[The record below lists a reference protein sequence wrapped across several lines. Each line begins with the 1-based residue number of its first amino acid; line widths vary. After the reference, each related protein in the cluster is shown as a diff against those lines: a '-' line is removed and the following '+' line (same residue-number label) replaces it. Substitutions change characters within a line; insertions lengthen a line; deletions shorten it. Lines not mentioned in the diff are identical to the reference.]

1 MSATEEAVGD
11 KPQVTEASETMK
23 GARKKILT
31 EKGHEYQITQ
41 HTKRLSSAR
50 LAWRKILSEILSSL
64 DSVVSLDQLNVCKKA
79 EELQFK
85 EVINAFNLLMEV
97 DPSSQD
103 ELLQELKIETE
114 EHNNC
119 MHTIES
125 KIHELKQET
134 NSVNSQN
141 SRSSK
146 HSHSTKR
153 SMHNVTQNERLQ
165 AELAKLQIELKHYER
180 ETEFQMILRKYK
192 RILKEKEYEYKRFLA
207 MRNRLAYQEEI
218 KQASLEDI
226 QLELSKSKDLDDSKE
241 LHLHKYFE
249 SIDNFTEIEKVNP
262 NLPKQEMAAK
272 DVSGMGELEIEVS
285 KLENTFLKA
294 SPELKPQAKSFEPK
308 REFKDLNAS
317 FGQDRS
323 SQVIDINVFKDVVN
337 ILSSK
342 SKSELPK
349 PEPEIFSG
357 DLLEFPTWLQTFEI
371 IIESRVTEPA
381 EKLFYLGHY
390 TSGEAKDAIRGLL
403 RVPKEEAYLE
413 AKSILMDRLGNKFI
427 VANAFRRKLSEWPKI
442 SNKDGHALHKL
453 SDFLKNCLTVMKT
466 TDYLNILNDP
476 QENSKMLQKLSPAL
490 IERWNSIVYRW
501 FASDTGYPPFSVFCE
516 FIEVEAKK
524 ACHPISSYSAVMA
537 MNQSHNINVSISS
550 KKGKPE
556 INKFGTNRF
565 VTNSTGVKETEVHRD
580 DKGQSPEKPY
590 CNFCKADHDLDK
602 CKGFNGLD
610 NKAKFEYVQKS
621 FLCRGCLK
629 HGHIIKN
636 CKRKNMCTVCKR
648 RHPTSLH
655 EAILER
661 IKEREALLKMY
672 KEQEAGKTVTL
683 SNETHI
689 IEDNVNSSKVDEELK
704 DSAVSNRIKIL
715 RKSEDMMHSMIVPVW
730 IHHESNISKK
740 VLVYA
745 LLDEQSDACF
755 IKEST
760 MNRLNIL
767 GTKVHLK
774 LTTVTGEETIEST
787 KTKGLIVCGKNE
799 RIEVA
804 LPVTYSRKNI
814 PARHDQIPRP
824 ESVEGW
830 PHLQRIA
837 NELMPYDRSVE
848 VGLLIGLNCIR
859 AIKPRE
865 LIPGKDDEPYARRT
879 LLGWSIIGRVNGD
892 CQDASDSDSVLTS
905 KVIVNK
911 VIING
916 DTKCSFLYS
925 PTKVKEIIDFAQLKK
940 LFELDFSERET
951 GNVPFSY
958 QDKIFLRKMK
968 DGIHQLKDG
977 HYELPLPLIDDKV
990 KLPNSKEIALCRLR
1004 SLKRKLKQNNDFLQD
1019 YVAFMK
1025 DLIKKGY
1032 AEEAPCQGLNFND
1045 GRVWYIPHHG
1055 VYHPKKPDKI
1065 RVVFDCSAMYK
1076 SESLN
1081 KNLLQG
1087 PDLTNNLI
1095 GVLCRFRKE
1104 HVAIACDIEAMFHQV
1119 KVKPDHRDLLRFLWW
1134 ENGDPDSTI
1143 KEYRMTVHLF
1153 GATSSPSVAS
1163 FALKAA
1169 ADDYAGQCGTEAA
1182 SFVKNE
1188 FYVDDGL
1195 TSLPTTVEAI
1205 SLIRNS
1211 KALCSKGG
1219 FKLHKFLS
1227 NKKEVLEAISL
1238 EEKAISLKNLDLS
1251 SEALPIER
1259 TLGVE
1264 WCIES
1269 DTFQFR
1275 ISINDKPITR
1285 RGILSTVSSVFDP
1298 MGMVSPFILIGKR
1311 ILQTLCQDGVDWDD
1325 DISDDLKQQWRR
1337 WRDDL
1342 IQLKELKIPRC
1353 YKPDEFRKVKS
1364 IELHHFSDASQNGY
1378 GQCSY
1383 LRQVSEQGQV
1393 HCALVMSKSRVT
1405 PLKPIT
1411 VPRLELTAAVVAV
1424 RMSSMLKRELGYQE
1438 LKEFFWTDSK
1448 VVLGYISNEAKRFHV
1463 FVANRVQHIKEHSS
1477 VEQWKFIE
1485 SAQNPADAASRGL
1498 YVKQLIEHS
1507 LWWNGPNFLWEPDYN
1522 ANPSFVNVNVQEND
1536 PEVKNISSYKT
1547 QTKESTS
1554 ILPRLEYFSD
1564 WHRAKK
1570 AVALCLRLQCK
1581 FKNPGRATVNKEL
1594 TENKESKYTSPSVT
1608 ELVEAENEIIRL
1620 VQNEAFQKV
1629 KQDLQCGNNDNEDAS
1644 KRSKTLKKASYI
1656 YSLDPFRDKNNILR
1670 VGGRMRHAEF
1680 AAINKH
1686 PVILPKD
1693 SHITEMI
1700 VCHYHR
1706 KVHHQG
1712 RGITLNELRASG
1724 YWIIGGSSVV
1734 GRHIS
1739 RCVTC
1744 KRLRGTF
1751 QEQKM
1756 SDLPPERLEPAP
1768 PFTYCGVDYFG
1779 PFFVKE
1785 GRKEV
1790 KRYGVLFT
1798 CMASR
1803 AIHLETANTLETDSF
1818 LNAYRRFIGRRG
1830 PVRQLRSDQGTNF
1843 VGAKNELQQCLQE
1856 MDQEKLKGELLKENC
1871 DWITFEMNIPHASH
1885 MGGVW
1890 ERQIRTVRNILT
1902 ALLYHHGRQL
1912 DDESLRTFMVEAE
1925 TIVNSRPLTVDN
1937 ISSPYSLEPLTP
1949 NHLLTMK
1956 TKVVLPP
1963 PGTFQSSD
1971 QYSRK
1976 RWRRVQYLANEFWN
1990 RWRKEYA
1997 QSLQCRNKWPSVM
2010 KNVKV
2015 NDIVIVK
2022 EQNLPRNSWKLG
2034 CVSDVMPSKDGL
2046 VRKARITMADS
2057 SLDAFGRRTKAV
2069 FNLERPIHKLILL
2082 VES

>member
-11 KPQVTEASETMK
+11 QPQVTGASEVMK
-23 GARKKILT
+23 GARKKVLT
-31 EKGHEYQITQ
+31 EKGREYQTTQ
-41 HTKRLSSAR
+41 YIKRLSSAK
-50 LAWRKILSEILSSL
+50 LAWKKVLSEILPSL
-64 DSVVSLDQLNVCKKA
+64 DSVVCLDQLNVHRKA
-79 EELQFK
+79 EESQFK
-85 EVINAFNLLMEV
+85 EVVNAFNLLMEV
-97 DPSSQD
+97 DPSSED
-103 ELLQELKIETE
+103 ELLQELKFETE

-119 MHTIES
+119 MQKIES
-125 KIHELKQET
+125 KMHELKQET
-134 NSVNSQN
+134 NSVNSQQ

-153 SMHNVTQNERLQ
+153 SMHNVTQNERIQ
-165 AELAKLQIELKHYER
+165 AELAKLQIELQLHKK
-180 ETEFQMILRKYK
+180 ETEYK
-192 RILKEKEYEYKRFLA
+192 MFVINQQRIMKEKEYEYKKFLF
-207 MRNRLAYQEEI
+207 MRNRFPSQKEVE
-218 KQASLEDI
+218 KASLEEN
-226 QLELSKSKDLDDSKE
+226 QLELSQSKDLDDSKE

-249 SIDNFTEIEKVNP
+249 SIDKLTEVEKVNP
-262 NLPKQEMAAK
+262 TLPKQETAAN

-294 SPELKPQAKSFEPK
+294 SPELKLQTKSFEPK
-308 REFKDLNAS
+308 REFQDLNAS
-317 FGQDRS
+317 FGQGRS
-323 SQVIDINVFKDVVN
+323 SQPIDLNVLKDVLN

-349 PEPEIFSG
+349 LEPEIFSG

-371 IIESRVTEPA
+371 FIESRVTEPA

-390 TSGEAKDAIRGLL
+390 TSGEAKAAIKGLL
-403 RVPKEEAYLE
+403 RIPKEEAYLE
-413 AKSILMDRLGNKFI
+413 AKGILMDRFGNKFI
-427 VANAFRRKLSEWPKI
+427 VANAFRSKLNEWPKI
-442 SNKDGHALHKL
+442 SNKDGHALQEL
-453 SDFLKNCLTVMKT
+453 SDFLKNCLTVMRT

-476 QENSKMLQKLSPAL
+476 QENGKMLQKLYPAL
-490 IERWNSIVYRW
+490 IDRWNSVVYKW
-501 FASDTGYPPFSVFCE
+501 SSSDAGYPPFSVFCE

-524 ACHPISSYSAVMA
+524 ARHPISSQNAVMTR
-537 MNQSHNINVSISS
+537 NQSHNINVSMSS

-556 INKFGTNRF
+556 LNKSGTKRF
-565 VTNSTGVKETEVHRD
+565 VTNSTGVKETKVHRD
-580 DKGQSPEKPY
+580 DRGQSPDKPY
-590 CNFCKADHDLDK
+590 CNFCKADHELDK

-629 HGHIIKN
+629 HGHIVKN
-636 CKRKNMCTVCKR
+636 CKRKNICTVCKR

-672 KEQEAGKTVTL
+672 KEQEAGNTVTL
-683 SNETHI
+683 SNETNI
-689 IEDNVNSSKVDEELK
+689 NEDKVNSSKVNEELK
-704 DSAVSNRIKIL
+704 DCAVSNKIKIL

-730 IHHESNISKK
+730 IHHESNIRKK

-760 MNRLNIL
+760 MNELNIL
-767 GTKVHLK
+767 GSKVHLK

-787 KTKGLIVCGKNE
+787 KTRGLIVCGKNE
-799 RIEVA
+799 KIEIA

-830 PHLQRIA
+830 PHLQRVA

-892 CQDASDSDSVLTS
+892 CQDTSDSDSVLAS

-916 DTKCSFLYS
+916 DTKCSFLSS
-925 PTKVKEIIDFAQLKK
+925 PTKVKEIIDFAQVRK

-977 HYELPLPLIDDKV
+977 HYELPLPLKDDKV
-990 KLPNSKEIALCRLR
+990 KFPNSKELAMCRLM
-1004 SLKRKLKQNNDFLQD
+1004 SLKRKLKQKNGFLQD

-1025 DLIKKGY
+1025 DLIDKGY
-1032 AEEAPCQGLNFND
+1032 AEEAPYQGPNFND

-1065 RVVFDCSAMYK
+1065 RVVFDCSAVYK
-1076 SESLN
+1076 NESLN

-1134 ENGDPDSTI
+1134 ENGNPDSTV

-1163 FALKAA
+1163 FALKAT
-1169 ADDYAGQCGTEAA
+1169 ADDYAWQCGTEAA

-1195 TSLPTTVEAI
+1195 TSLPTTAEAI
-1205 SLIRNS
+1205 ALIRNS

-1238 EEKAISLKNLDLS
+1238 EEKAKSLKNLDLY

-1325 DISDDLKQQWRR
+1325 DISDNLKQQWRR

-1353 YKPDEFRKVKS
+1353 YKPDVFRKVKS
-1364 IELHHFSDASQNGY
+1364 LELHHFSDASQHGY

-1424 RMSSMLKRELGYQE
+1424 RISSMLRKELGYQE
-1438 LKEFFWTDSK
+1438 VKEYFWTDSK
-1448 VVLGYISNEAKRFHV
+1448 VILGYISNEAKRFHV
-1463 FVANRVQHIKEHSS
+1463 FVANRVQHIKDHSS
-1477 VEQWKFIE
+1477 MEQWKFIE

-1498 YVKQLIEHS
+1498 YVKELIEHS
-1507 LWWNGPNFLWEPDYN
+1507 LWWNGPNFLWEPDHD
-1522 ANPSFVNVNVQEND
+1522 ANLPFVNVDIQEND
-1536 PEVKNISSYKT
+1536 PEVKKISAYKT

-1570 AVALCLRLQCK
+1570 AVALCLRLQRR
-1581 FKNPGRATVNKEL
+1581 FKNSRRTVNEEL
-1594 TENKESKYTSPSVT
+1594 TENKESKYIPPSVT
-1608 ELVEAENEIIRL
+1608 ELVEAENEIIRQ

-1629 KQDLQCGNNDNEDAS
+1629 KQDLQCANNDNEDAS
-1644 KRSKTLKKASYI
+1644 KRNKPLKKASCI
-1656 YSLDPFRDKNNILR
+1656 Y
-1670 VGGRMRHAEF
+1670 
-1680 AAINKH
+1680 
-1686 PVILPKD
+1686 
-1693 SHITEMI
+1693 
-1700 VCHYHR
+1700 
-1706 KVHHQG
+1706 
-1712 RGITLNELRASG
+1712 
-1724 YWIIGGSSVV
+1724 
-1734 GRHIS
+1734 
-1739 RCVTC
+1739 
-1744 KRLRGTF
+1744 
-1751 QEQKM
+1751 
-1756 SDLPPERLEPAP
+1756 
-1768 PFTYCGVDYFG
+1768 
-1779 PFFVKE
+1779 
-1785 GRKEV
+1785 
-1790 KRYGVLFT
+1790 
-1798 CMASR
+1798 
-1803 AIHLETANTLETDSF
+1803 
-1818 LNAYRRFIGRRG
+1818 
-1830 PVRQLRSDQGTNF
+1830 
-1843 VGAKNELQQCLQE
+1843 
-1856 MDQEKLKGELLKENC
+1856 
-1871 DWITFEMNIPHASH
+1871 
-1885 MGGVW
+1885 
-1890 ERQIRTVRNILT
+1890 
-1902 ALLYHHGRQL
+1902 
-1912 DDESLRTFMVEAE
+1912 
-1925 TIVNSRPLTVDN
+1925 
-1937 ISSPYSLEPLTP
+1937 
-1949 NHLLTMK
+1949 
-1956 TKVVLPP
+1956 
-1963 PGTFQSSD
+1963 
-1971 QYSRK
+1971 
-1976 RWRRVQYLANEFWN
+1976 
-1990 RWRKEYA
+1990 
-1997 QSLQCRNKWPSVM
+1997 
-2010 KNVKV
+2010 
-2015 NDIVIVK
+2015 
-2022 EQNLPRNSWKLG
+2022 
-2034 CVSDVMPSKDGL
+2034 
-2046 VRKARITMADS
+2046 
-2057 SLDAFGRRTKAV
+2057 
-2069 FNLERPIHKLILL
+2069 
-2082 VES
+2082 